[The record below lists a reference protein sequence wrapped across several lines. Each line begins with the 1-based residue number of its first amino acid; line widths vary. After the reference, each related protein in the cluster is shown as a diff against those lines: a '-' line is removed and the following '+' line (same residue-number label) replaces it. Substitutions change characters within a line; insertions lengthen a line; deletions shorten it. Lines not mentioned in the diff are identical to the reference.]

1 MLSAPS
7 RLDFDLWPAAS
18 SRQLSAG
25 SDLAQPSVLRLNK
38 IIRHARDVIAYH
50 PVQRLVARFFLVA
63 GRELLGTLHEKP
75 ERLREHLFAF
85 LLVGLE
91 RRAEIKVLVEK
102 FLDLPALLFHLGAE

>member
-25 SDLAQPSVLRLNK
+25 SDLTQPSVLRLNK

-50 PVQRLVARFFLVA
+50 PAQRSVA
-63 GRELLGTLHEKP
+63 GILLVGGPARLRATHGKP
-75 ERLREHLFAF
+75 ERPRGPLCGF
-85 LLVGLE
+85 VP
-91 RRAEIKVLVEK
+91 
-102 FLDLPALLFHLGAE
+102 PAPSPRSGIEALAK